1 MPIFRLILIPVL
13 AAACCMAAFAQSSSP
28 GHREFEVTGFVG
40 RSVVPDLDFP
50 TKVIDGDQVTLRTVG
65 LRYNRGYHVG
75 VRVAQHFEDY
85 WAANLEYSVSHQRV
99 RFLNLSPGVENISL
113 SHLIHQ
119 FSYSISLA
127 PTRLHQRFRPYVM
140 LGAGSTL
147 FYIPDSSKHD
157 ASLFGLRLR
166 DSWEFTVN
174 AGGGFK
180 FLMADRAVFTVD
192 LKDHIS
198 GVPSYGLPLSAEVTA
213 AGFQPGIET
222 RGMLHNWRLNAGLG
236 FQWNG
241 W

>member
-1 MPIFRLILIPVL
+1 MPILRLILIL
-13 AAACCMAAFAQSSSP
+13 ALTAVCCEPAPAQSFSLH
-28 GHREFEVTGFVG
+28 HREFEVTGFAG

-65 LRYNRGYHVG
+65 IRYDRGYHVG
-75 VRVAQHFEDY
+75 VRVAQHFADY
-85 WAANLEYSVSHQRV
+85 WAANLEYSVSDQRV
-99 RFLNLSPGVENISL
+99 RFMNLAPGIENISL

-119 FSYSISLA
+119 FSYSVALA
-127 PTRLHQRFRPYVM
+127 PTRLHTRFRPYAM

-147 FYIPDSSKHD
+147 FYIPDSSKYD

-174 AGGGFK
+174 AGVGFK
-180 FLMADRAVFTVD
+180 FLIADRAVFAVD

-198 GVPSYGLPLSAEVTA
+198 GVPSYGLPLSAQVTA

-236 FQWNG
+236 FQWDG